1 MADPHS
7 PATAHA
13 DHDADAYQHGQMAIE
28 EQQATFALFLRLAK
42 WGSLLT
48 AAGLLFLT
56 LWFQPGG
63 SFVAGF
69 GAMVVLLVVGY
80 FALKS
85 KKTTH

>member
-1 MADPHS
+1 MADPHA
-7 PATAHA
+7 PATAA
-13 DHDADAYQHGQMAIE
+13 ADADASAYVHGSQQIS
-28 EQQATFALFLRLAK
+28 EQRETFALFLRLAK
-42 WGSLLT
+42 WGSLLV
-48 AAGLLFLT
+48 AAGVLFLT

-85 KKTTH
+85 KKPAH